1 MNFVSL
7 SFLLFLF
14 VAAVCYYVMPKIT
27 RPFWMLACSYTF
39 YLYDPENAPFVALL
53 LGMTAATYLL
63 GLLIQICPVKPVQPS
78 PQPFSAVPAFWDGGS
93 ICTRPSSRRHS
104 PG

>member
-39 YLYDPENAPFVALL
+39 YLYDPENAP
-53 LGMTAATYLL
+53 
-63 GLLIQICPVKPVQPS
+63 
-78 PQPFSAVPAFWDGGS
+78 
-93 ICTRPSSRRHS
+93 
-104 PG
+104 